1 LVLKGGKIEANPET
15 PAFDIIMADAVSKP
29 MDEREVP
36 LFIAERDGKVFYI
49 IPVRGKG
56 LWGPIWGYVSILSDG
71 YTIAGATFGH
81 KSETPGLG
89 AEISLPIFTGQFPGK
104 KLAVNG
110 AYQSISVRKG
120 DASGDHQVD
129 GISGGTIT
137 SVGVESMLNDCL
149 QPYMSYLL
157 ARNPALAAPVAANP
171 DSLISVL

>member
-1 LVLKGGKIEANPET
+1 
-15 PAFDIIMADAVSKP
+15 
-29 MDEREVP
+29 
-36 LFIAERDGKVFYI
+36 
-49 IPVRGKG
+49 
-56 LWGPIWGYVSILSDG
+56 LSDG

-89 AEISLPIFTGQFPGK
+89 AEISLPIFTDQFPGK

-149 QPYMSYLL
+149 QPYMSFLL
-157 ARNPALAAPVAANP
+157 SRSSVLSAPEGAALS
-171 DSLISVL
+171 DTLISVL